1 MLTQI
6 NVLNADKIATESE
19 TASLKGQINA
29 MTAKNEE
36 AMELV
41 KTLYGTNSGLV
52 VKNNKLEERIRSLEL
67 QAKKSREEAEDT
79 CQSNNALT
87 WEKVDLTTRNRKL
100 EGDVKRLELDVKKGL
115 DEAKHIS
122 ESFDVYRKRVRN
134 LGNEH

>member
-6 NVLNADKIATESE
+6 NVLNVDKKATESE

-29 MTAKNEE
+29 MTTTNEE
-36 AMELV
+36 AMELA
-41 KTLYGTNSGLV
+41 KTLYRTNSGLV
-52 VKNNKLEERIRSLEL
+52 VKNNKLEEQVRSLEL
-67 QAKKSREEAEDT
+67 QVKKSREEAEDT
-79 CQSNNALT
+79 RQANNALT

-100 EGDVKRLELDVKKGL
+100 EGDVKRLGLNVKKGP